1 MVVKCNNVWKDF
13 ARERG
18 QKINI
23 VVLSHE
29 VYIKIIIIII
39 IIIFFFT
46 NMLQFSK
53 GPLLSCERR
62 LYHTDM
68 QADIHVC
75 TADTNKP

>member
-39 IIIFFFT
+39 IIIFFFYKHAT
-46 NMLQFSK
+46 
-53 GPLLSCERR
+53 
-62 LYHTDM
+62 
-68 QADIHVC
+68 I
-75 TADTNKP
+75 